1 MIQSRES
8 DYQETSEQQINSL
21 GLQGQ
26 VEHLIYV
33 DCLQRFAKRMRFLC
47 ESETHGEVSSKQALD
62 YLKLS
67 LEQLSSTKQDL
78 GIC

>member
-1 MIQSRES
+1 MIQPRES
-8 DYQETSEQQINSL
+8 DCQDTNESLSDSL

-33 DCLQRFAKRMRFLC
+33 DCLQRFAKRMHFLC
-47 ESETHGEVSSKQALD
+47 DSESQGDVNSKQALD

-67 LEQLSSTKQDL
+67 LEQLSSSKQDL